1 MLPWVFQAEKEGVK
15 MERFTIFIGL
25 KEDPFGTD
33 LCIGACDEREI
44 LTNSKIHRVGG
55 LYNEDCVK
63 DGRALGDLL
72 KSKGAT
78 GLADVKIRNGCR
90 IRFSNREEVG
100 CNPVSQENLIAFQEA
115 IKSGLGET

>member
-1 MLPWVFQAEKEGVK
+1 MK
-15 MERFTIFIGL
+15 RFRIFIGL

-33 LCIGACDEREI
+33 LCIGACDEGKI

-55 LYNEDCVK
+55 LYDEDCVK

-78 GLADVKIRNGCR
+78 GLADVEILNGRR
-90 IRFSNREEVG
+90 IRFSTREEVE
-100 CNPVSQENLIAFQEA
+100 CRPVPQGNLVAFQEA
-115 IKSGLGET
+115 VKSGLGEA